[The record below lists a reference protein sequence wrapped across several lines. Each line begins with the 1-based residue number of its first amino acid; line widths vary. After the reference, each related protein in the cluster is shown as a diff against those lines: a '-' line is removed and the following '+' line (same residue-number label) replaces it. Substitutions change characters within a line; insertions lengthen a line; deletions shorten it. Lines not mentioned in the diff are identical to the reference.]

1 MHVRRSSSVL
11 FASLVFLSSPLCGQ
25 TNPSDLERAKQ
36 LLGEGHPEQ
45 SLALIDP
52 IINRAM
58 SEKAKDPDAICPSD
72 AVAVLQ
78 AFMKGGFK
86 VSVEND
92 WCDALLLKG
101 YALNELKRPTEA
113 EQALK
118 TLVGHAPDNA
128 QYLIEYAYTVRVNGD
143 PERALALYK
152 KAETASSKLADRAS
166 IAHWRAAALRGQG
179 YSYTDLE
186 RWDDATKAYRN
197 SQKYEPRSEIAQ
209 HELRY
214 IDEHRP
220 R

>member
-1 MHVRRSSSVL
+1 MHVRNSYPIL
-11 FASLVFLSSPLCGQ
+11 FASLVFMSSPVCGQ
-25 TNPSDLERAKQ
+25 AHQSDLEQAKQ
-36 LLGEGHPEQ
+36 LLREGHADQ

-52 IINRAM
+52 IISRAM
-58 SEKAKDPDAICPSD
+58 SEEAKDPAAICPSE

-78 AFMKGGFK
+78 GFMKGGFK
-86 VSVEND
+86 ISIEND

-113 EQALK
+113 AQTLEI
-118 TLVGHAPDNA
+118 LVGHAPNNA
-128 QYLIEYAYTVRVNGD
+128 QYLTEYAYAVRVNGD
-143 PERALALYK
+143 PERALSVYK
-152 KAETASSKLADRAS
+152 RAETASSKLPDRAS
-166 IAHWRAAALRGQG
+166 IAHWRAVALRGQG

-197 SQKYEPRSEIAQ
+197 SLKYEPKNEIAQ

-220 R
+220 H